1 MKPAYTRRELLA
13 VMGAGAVL
21 PHFPARAAGAKP
33 VRGIFPIVATPYT
46 LKNEVD
52 YEDLAREVEFMDR
65 CGAHGMVWPQG
76 ASECTFLTKEERL
89 RGMRVLAKAA
99 KGKTPALVLGI
110 QGPNLKAAL
119 EYIAVA
125 EELAPDAI
133 IAMPPTEAKSLDDYR
148 NYYRTLIPLAKR
160 PFFIQTTSGAKDVDP
175 TVEFIIELSKEFPNF
190 GYVKEEH
197 SPVFE
202 RIAKL
207 VASRPVIKGVF
218 SGPVGTYEMRL
229 GCDGSMPAA
238 PYPDV
243 DAQIWNLY
251 QAGQLAK
258 AQEIYCNTLLMTNT
272 AQQITGTRQYI
283 MKKRGVFKTTM
294 SRREKFTLTPEA
306 IKEIDFNFEALKPYL
321 KV

>member
-1 MKPAYTRRELLA
+1 MNHLYSRRQLLA
-13 VMGAGAVL
+13 AV
-21 PHFPARAAGAKP
+21 AAGTIAGHPAAHAAEKKP
-33 VRGIFPIVATPYT
+33 LRGVFPIVATPYT
-46 LKNEVD
+46 LQNEVD
-52 YEDLAREVEFMDR
+52 YEDLVREVEFMDR
-65 CGAHGMVWPQG
+65 CGAHGMVWPQS

-99 KGKTPALVLGI
+99 KGKKPALVLGI

-119 EYIAVA
+119 EYLAVA

-148 NYYRTLIPLAKR
+148 HYYRTLIPLAKR

-175 TVEFIIELSKEFPNF
+175 TVDFIIELSKEFPNF

-207 VASRPVIKGVF
+207 VANRPVIKGVF

-229 GCDGSMPAA
+229 GCDGAMPAA
-238 PYPDV
+238 THPDA
-243 DAQIWNLY
+243 DAQMWNLY

-258 AQEIYCNTLLMTNT
+258 AREIYGNILLMTNT
-272 AQQITGTRQYI
+272 AQQIPGTRQYL

-306 IKEIDFNFEALKPYL
+306 IKEIDFNFESLRPYL
-321 KV
+321 KA